1 MFLSCFSSVSNM
13 INTKLFTHFQFCVT
27 RKGVQQAASILVKNA
42 KFIMTVEQKQLYF
55 FFFFFGGRTFRDH
68 LTDKP
73 GLVL

>member
-55 FFFFFGGRTFRDH
+55 FFFFWRLNFWDH